1 MSLTAAVVRELVAA
15 GVTGDAL
22 VTACERIE
30 AAATPLRS
38 TGAERT
44 ARWRERNKKR
54 HSDVT
59 ASQVT
64 LTPSPL
70 VPPLSPAPLS
80 PPIIPPTRNDNPRE
94 ASDQAVSEWNDVAS
108 ELGLPKVQR
117 LTDIRRKKLRNRLKD
132 CGGIDG
138 WRAAMAKIRGSPL
151 CRGELGDWRADFDFV
166 LQESS
171 FVKLMEGK
179 YDGRKPGTGPKA
191 AQRHSVDDAFD
202 KFDACLDE
210 AERREAAIFSS
221 TG

>member
-80 PPIIPPTRNDNPRE
+80 PPIIPPTPAPLARARPATRGSRLPADFSPIPAITELAKARGLTEPEIADQLERFRDWAKAATGQIGVKNDWQAAFRN
-94 ASDQAVSEWNDVAS
+94 WI
-108 ELGLPKVQR
+108 K
-117 LTDIRRKKLRNRLKD
+117 
-132 CGGIDG
+132 
-138 WRAAMAKIRGSPL
+138 RAADDKKRKSGYGGKPSH
-151 CRGELGDWRADFDFV
+151 GEAMR
-166 LQESS
+166 
-171 FVKLMEGK
+171 
-179 YDGRKPGTGPKA
+179 
-191 AQRHSVDDAFD
+191 DAFD
-202 KFDACLDE
+202 GLE
-210 AERREAAIFSS
+210 AHIQGRGTAARY
-221 TG
+221 